1 MLLHLEKG
9 QNFKDLIKN
18 GVVLVDFF
26 ATWCGPCKMLSPEL
40 EKLAEKRTDINV
52 LKVDIDEF
60 EEIAA
65 EYNIRVVP
73 TLILFKDGA
82 NLSVSTGFKP
92 LPSLE
97 KFVDTAF

>member
-1 MLLHLEKG
+1 MLIKLEKG
-9 QNFKDLIKN
+9 QDFNALIKN

-40 EKLAEKRTDINV
+40 EKLAEKRNDVTV
-52 LKVDIDEF
+52 LKVDIDQF

-65 EYNIRVVP
+65 MYNVRVVP

-92 LPSLE
+92 VASLE
-97 KFVDTAF
+97 RFVDTAF

>member
-1 MLLHLEKG
+1 MLINLEKG
-9 QNFKDLIKN
+9 QDFNTLIKN

-40 EKLAEKRTDINV
+40 EKLAEKRNDVTV
-52 LKVDIDEF
+52 LKVDIDQF

-65 EYNIRVVP
+65 MYNVRVVP

-92 LPSLE
+92 VASLE
-97 KFVDTAF
+97 RFVDTAF

>member
-1 MLLHLEKG
+1 MLIHLEKG
-9 QNFKDLIKN
+9 QDFKSLIQN

-40 EKLAEKRTDINV
+40 EKLAEKRSDVTV
-52 LKVDIDEF
+52 LKVDVDEHG
-60 EEIAA
+60 EIAA
-65 EYNIRVVP
+65 LFNVRAVP

-82 NLSVSTGFKP
+82 NISQSAGFKP
-92 LPSLE
+92 LASLE

>member
-1 MLLHLEKG
+1 MLIHLEKG
-9 QNFKDLIKN
+9 QDFNALIKN

-40 EKLAEKRTDINV
+40 EKLAEKRNDVTV
-52 LKVDIDEF
+52 LKVDIDQF

-65 EYNIRVVP
+65 MYNVRVVP

-92 LPSLE
+92 VASLE
-97 KFVDTAF
+97 RFVDTAF

>member
-1 MLLHLEKG
+1 MLIHLEKG
-9 QNFKDLIKN
+9 QDFKSLIQN

-40 EKLAEKRTDINV
+40 EKLAEKRSDVTV
-52 LKVDIDEF
+52 LKVDIDQF

-65 EYNIRVVP
+65 MYNVRVVP

-92 LPSLE
+92 VATLE
-97 KFVDTAF
+97 RFIDTAF

>member
-1 MLLHLEKG
+1 MLVHLGNG
-9 QNFKDLIKN
+9 QDFNTIVKN
-18 GVVLVDFF
+18 GVVLVDFY

-40 EKLAEKRTDINV
+40 EKLAEKRTDITV
-52 LKVDIDEF
+52 LKVDIDQF

-65 EYNIRVVP
+65 MYNVRVVP

-82 NLSVSTGFKP
+82 NISVSTGFKP
-92 LPSLE
+92 VASLE